1 MTLETVL
8 AVLGLALLDTL
19 SPAVIGITLS
29 LLLTAPRRL
38 SPLLGAYLATVAT
51 AYFVLGVLLM
61 LGLGALV
68 PAIDPS
74 MRAWLQAALG
84 VGLFLGS
91 WLVPTK
97 PSRRPREPRALTV
110 AAMITFGLGTWLFEF
125 ATAVPYF
132 AAIGLMTATGSDPVH
147 WLPLLAVY
155 VVIMILPGILL
166 HVGWLVLGDRTR
178 ARFEHWQTKLRSGSH
193 ATVSWVMGIA
203 GVLIFLNALSSLP
216 LPLPR

>member
-1 MTLETVL
+1 MTLETLL
-8 AVLGLALLDTL
+8 AVLGLALLDSL
-19 SPAVIGITLS
+19 SPAVIGITLY

-38 SPLLGAYLATVAT
+38 SLLLGAYLATVAT

-61 LGLGALV
+61 LGLGAIV

-74 MRAWLQAALG
+74 VRAWLQAALG
-84 VGLFLGS
+84 IGLFLGS
-91 WLVPTK
+91 WYVPPQ

-110 AAMITFGLGTWLFEF
+110 TAMITFGLGTWLFEF

-132 AAIGLMTATGSDPVH
+132 AAIGIMTAARSDPVH

-155 VVIMILPGILL
+155 VVIMLLPGIVLY
-166 HVGWLVLGDRTR
+166 VGWLVLGDR
-178 ARFEHWQTKLRSGSH
+178 ARGRFGQWQTKLENGSH
-193 ATVSWVMGIA
+193 ATISWIMGVA

-216 LPLPR
+216 LPLPH